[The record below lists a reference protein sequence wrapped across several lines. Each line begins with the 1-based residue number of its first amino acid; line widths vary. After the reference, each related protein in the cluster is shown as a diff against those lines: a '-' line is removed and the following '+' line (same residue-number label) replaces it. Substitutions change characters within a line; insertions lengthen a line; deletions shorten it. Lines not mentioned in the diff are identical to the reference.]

1 MDFGNFLGQ
10 LDESKSFKKISGKQ
24 LREAAGESA
33 TDITSD
39 NKWFYVPTKEYN
51 GARHIIKEEGPNAW
65 VVYYLE
71 NIGVAGGG
79 AADTSGI
86 GDMSAFLGAK
96 RAGIDAHEAKD
107 LSKLAG
113 YLSEANGETNGV
125 NLEGLVVVR
134 KVAGDFATVLK
145 ECVGIVKQG

>member
-24 LREAAGESA
+24 LREAAGAGESA

-39 NKWFYVPTKEYN
+39 DKWFYVPTKMYN

-71 NIGVAGGG
+71 ELGVAGGG
-79 AADTSGI
+79 AADVSCLCT
-86 GDMSAFLGAK
+86 
-96 RAGIDAHEAKD
+96 RAWA
-107 LSKLAG
+107 LF
-113 YLSEANGETNGV
+113 
-125 NLEGLVVVR
+125 VVR
-134 KVAGDFATVLK
+134 LTSVYD
-145 ECVGIVKQG
+145 